1 MGFSLSGSVEG
12 LWIHLRYN
20 LDASRKAAIGGEG
33 VEIRILGMSAVKKKT
48 LSQYFHNCHSS
59 KQHGSTRVVTTRDNG
74 QVRPGPTSSCGDDE
88 IDGVVLQSVALKQKG
103 G

>member
-48 LSQYFHNCHSS
+48 LSQPCHSATAVN
-59 KQHGSTRVVTTRDNG
+59 STRVVTTRDNG

>member
-1 MGFSLSGSVEG
+1 MSDGLLSEWISGSPLDTFEIQSGRNQESRNWRGRGRDTYLRHEG
-12 LWIHLRYN
+12 RQKEN
-20 LDASRKAAIGGEG
+20 SFTTAT
-33 VEIRILGMSAVKKKT
+33 AV
-48 LSQYFHNCHSS
+48 N
-59 KQHGSTRVVTTRDNG
+59 STRVVTTRDNG

>member
-20 LDASRKAAIGGEG
+20 LDAIRKAAIGGEG

-48 LSQYFHNCHSS
+48 LSQLVPQQF
-59 KQHGSTRVVTTRDNG
+59 
-74 QVRPGPTSSCGDDE
+74 
-88 IDGVVLQSVALKQKG
+88 
-103 G
+103 